1 MVWNVN
7 RMHDFMPF
15 ISLVVA
21 IDLLIRFWIH
31 IFLFL
36 DFSGLGLCEHLY

>member
-21 IDLLIRFWIH
+21 IDLLIRFWDSN
-31 IFLFL
+31 FSLFGFFWFRPL
-36 DFSGLGLCEHLY
+36 

>member
-15 ISLVVA
+15 SLFVA
-21 IDLLIRFWIH
+21 IDLLIGFK
-31 IFLFL
+31 F
-36 DFSGLGLCEHLY
+36 FSFGFF